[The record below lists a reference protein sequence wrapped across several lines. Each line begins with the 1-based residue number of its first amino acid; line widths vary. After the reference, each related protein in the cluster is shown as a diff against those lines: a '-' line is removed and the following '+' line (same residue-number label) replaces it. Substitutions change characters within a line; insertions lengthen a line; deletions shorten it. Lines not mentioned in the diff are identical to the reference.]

1 LIGFLAGTVQGI
13 EPPMAVVRVG
23 GIGYEVALSSAQLAQ
38 LTLGSEVE
46 LSIRTIVRADAIML
60 YGFADVLE
68 RSLFDELLKVQGV
81 GPSVAL
87 GLLSTLGV
95 QGCYEA
101 VAAEDLA
108 RLKSAPGVGEKT
120 ARRIIVDLGAAARRS
135 GVPLSALAARSE
147 VREALLS
154 LGFRASECE
163 PVLVRIPAAFGL
175 EDALKWALKELQR

>member
-1 LIGFLAGTVQGI
+1 MIGFLAGTVQGI

-87 GLLSTLGV
+87 GLLSTLSV

-163 PVLVRIPAAFGL
+163 PVLVRIPATFGL